1 MENKK
6 INVGFAICGSFCTH
20 EKILESITEL
30 VNKGYNV
37 IPIVSECVACTDTR
51 FGKAQDFLN
60 QLTAITGKPV
70 VDNIVDAEPLGPNN
84 AIDVLVIAPM
94 TGNTLGKIAN
104 GVNDTA
110 VTMTC
115 KAHVRN
121 DKPVVVG
128 ISTNDAMGLNYKNL
142 GLLMSSKNF
151 YFIPFKQDNYK
162 AKPKSLVAEWDKLEE
177 TILFALEGK
186 QLQPVLG

>member
-6 INVGFAICGSFCTH
+6 INIGFAICGSFCTH
-20 EKILESITEL
+20 STILNSIKSL
-30 VNKGYNV
+30 VEKGYNV
-37 IPIVSECVACTDTR
+37 LPIVSECVAKTDTR
-51 FGKAQDFLN
+51 FGKAKDFIE
-60 QLTAITGKPV
+60 QLEKTTNHKV
-70 VDNIVDAEPLGPNN
+70 VDNIVDAEPLGPSN
-84 AIDVLVIAPM
+84 AIDILVIAPM

-104 GVNDTA
+104 GVNDTS

-121 DKPVVVG
+121 DKPVVIG

-151 YFIPFKQDNYK
+151 YFVPFSQDNYLN
-162 AKPKSLVAEWDKLEE
+162 KPKSLVANWDKLED
-177 TILFALEGK
+177 TILNAINGI
-186 QLQPVLG
+186 QTQPVIG